1 MKSVF
6 SLWLFLFG
14 MVSAAAQN
22 TFRVEGKVTDFHNNA
37 TLQGAKI
44 TLGNKTAVSGP
55 SGIFV
60 FENIA
65 AGNYLLTAAHPECE
79 PFSQQITVDRSMEIN
94 ITLEHHV
101 ETIEEIQITG
111 VHRTTGSVSVKTLDK
126 TAISRNT
133 TENLGNLLSSVS
145 GVQTMKTGNNI
156 AKPVIRGLYGSR
168 ILVYSNDVRMAEQEW
183 GVEHAPSIDANAF
196 ERIRVIK
203 GAGTLKYGGDAVG
216 GVIALEPRKFPARDS
231 IMGSVTLSG
240 ISNGKGGS
248 IGADLAKTWEN
259 GWFAQSQGGYKK
271 LGDISIPKTTLQ
283 NTGTEEHTFSFGT
296 GYRSFDKGINISYN
310 GLFQEFGIF
319 RGSHLGAAEEF
330 VNAVNN
336 QQVFYTGD
344 FSYSIDNPKQ
354 EVNHHLAKI
363 EAFKRFGNIGKIT
376 AQYAFQ
382 LNRRKEFDIRRG
394 EYSLLP
400 SMDLQLIT
408 HSGKLE
414 HLLERSSWQ
423 LESGLNVSVQD
434 NYPNPETKA
443 RRLIPDYFRY
453 DAGAFTHFR
462 YDISQKMKAEAGLR
476 YDANV
481 WDAYKYY
488 DESEWE
494 ERFADLFPQ
503 FVIQNSGSRV
513 LTRPQFTFHNF
524 SANAGFTFRPNEN
537 LSLQLGYSRSS
548 RSPNAAELFA
558 DGLHH
563 SASII
568 ERGNLAIEQENVN
581 QINFSADLRLDLLSG
596 MRLEVNPYLMQSDSF
611 INQVPTGALLT
622 IRGIF
627 PVWDYQQIEA
637 RVFGLDAD
645 LEVNFTNNLKLNS
658 AFSWLRGDDLT
669 NDEPLILMSPLK
681 LYNTLEL
688 GFLPKQNGFL
698 QIAHSYSGYQSR
710 FPVRNFSV
718 PVLRNGILFQA
729 EVDVSTPPSAYH
741 LWNISAGANLLQ
753 NFSLQVSVQN
763 IFNTEYRD
771 YLNRLRYFSPEMGRN
786 VIVSLKYNF

>member
-1 MKSVF
+1 MKVYF
-6 SLWLFLFG
+6 SLWLILLG
-14 MVSAAAQN
+14 MFSAMAQQK
-22 TFRVEGKVTDFHNNA
+22 FRIEGKVTDFHNNA
-37 TLQGAKI
+37 ALPGARI
-44 TLGNKTAVSGP
+44 TVGNLSTVSGP
-55 SGIFV
+55 SGNFV
-60 FENIA
+60 FENIT

-79 PFSQQITVDRSMEIN
+79 PFSEQITVDRSLEIN
-94 ITLEHHV
+94 IKLEHHV

-111 VHRTTGSVSVKTLDK
+111 VHRTTGSISVNTIDK

-168 ILVYSNDVRMAEQEW
+168 ILIYNNDVRMAEQEW
-183 GVEHAPSIDANAF
+183 GVEHAPSVDANAF

-203 GAGTLKYGGDAVG
+203 GAGTLKYGGDAIG
-216 GVIALEPRKFPARDS
+216 GVIALEPKKFPARDT
-231 IMGSVTLSG
+231 IMGSVSLSA

-248 IGADLAKTWEN
+248 LGAEVAKVWEE
-259 GWFAQSQGGYKK
+259 GWFVQSQGNYKK
-271 LGDISIPKTTLQ
+271 LGDLAVPETTLQ
-283 NTGTEEHTFSFGT
+283 NTGAEEHTFSFGT
-296 GYRSFDKGINISYN
+296 GYRSFEKGFHVSYN

-319 RGSHLGAAEEF
+319 RGSHLGAAEDF

-336 QQVFYTGD
+336 QHVFNTGD
-344 FSYSIDNPKQ
+344 FSYRLDNPKQ
-354 EVNHHLAKI
+354 NVDHHLAKV

-382 LNRRKEFDIRRG
+382 LNRRQEYDIRRG

-400 SMDLQLIT
+400 SMDLRLIT

-414 HLLERSSWQ
+414 HLLERSNWQ
-423 LESGLNVSVQD
+423 LESGLNLSVQD

-443 RRLIPDYFRY
+443 RRLIPDYYRY

-462 YDISQKMKAEAGLR
+462 YDISEKLKAEAGIR
-476 YDANV
+476 YDLNI

-494 ERFADLFPQ
+494 ERFAGLFPQ
-503 FVIQNSGSRV
+503 FVIQETGSRV

-524 SANAGFTFRPNEN
+524 SANAGFRFRVDEN
-537 LSLQLGYSRSS
+537 LSWQLSYSRSS

-568 ERGNLAIEQENVN
+568 ERGNLSIKQENVN
-581 QINFSADLRLDLLSG
+581 QINLSADLRLDWLSG
-596 MRLEVNPYLMQSDSF
+596 IHLSVNPYLLLSDSF

-637 RVFGLDAD
+637 RMWGVDAD
-645 LEVNFTNNLKLNS
+645 LEVNFTDKLKLNS

-669 NDEPLILMSPLK
+669 HDEPLILMSPLK
-681 LYNTLEL
+681 LYNTLEYK
-688 GFLPKQNGFL
+688 FLPERNGFI
-698 QIAHSYSGYQSR
+698 QIGHAFTGYQNR
-710 FPVRNFSV
+710 FPERNFSV
-718 PVLRNGILFQA
+718 PLLQNGVLVQEA
-729 EVDVSTPPSAYH
+729 VDVSTPPAAYH
-741 LWNISAGANLLQ
+741 LWNFSAGTRLIQNL
-753 NFSLQVSVQN
+753 SLQLSVQN

-786 VIVSLKYNF
+786 VILSIKYNF